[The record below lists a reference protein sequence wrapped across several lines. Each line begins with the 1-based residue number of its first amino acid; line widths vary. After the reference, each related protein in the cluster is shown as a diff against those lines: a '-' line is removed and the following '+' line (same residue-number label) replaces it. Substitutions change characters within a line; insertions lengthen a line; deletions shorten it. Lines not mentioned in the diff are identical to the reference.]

1 MRWHEEPF
9 SRKYWPSSKSTC
21 PILHFAFMWKADH
34 TFWSADALL
43 WITLSIDLEQGM
55 ILSQSKAKQM
65 YLSMLLVKNVDR
77 VLGLFRACIMA
88 LVQNEIHYT
97 HLICNIM
104 SISRLRWGETK
115 CDSIC
120 LIESESVLF
129 LLRTW
134 SMTMAC
140 HFHLLWVKT
149 GYKSPFHIA
158 QQRNQ

>member
-1 MRWHEEPF
+1 
-9 SRKYWPSSKSTC
+9 
-21 PILHFAFMWKADH
+21 
-34 TFWSADALL
+34 
-43 WITLSIDLEQGM
+43 M

-104 SISRLRWGETK
+104 SISRLRWGERK

-120 LIESESVLF
+120 LIVRVSAILVADLIYDNGMSLSLALGQNRLQITLSHCTAKKSV
-129 LLRTW
+129 TK
-134 SMTMAC
+134 
-140 HFHLLWVKT
+140 VKKYYHEKDLGMIT
-149 GYKSPFHIA
+149 
-158 QQRNQ
+158 